1 MDSEVVGISYEN
13 RRIAA
18 GRVGK
23 GDVLVLRRDYENPV
37 DSNAIGIFH
46 QSGQIGFMS
55 RDLAQWLA
63 PEIDAGREFCAEAL
77 STMVGRVPVV
87 IARFSAT

>member
-1 MDSEVVGISYEN
+1 MGISYEN

-18 GRVGK
+18 RRVGK
-23 GDVLVLRRDYENPV
+23 GDVLDLRRDYENPV
-37 DSNAIGIFH
+37 DTNAIAIFH

-77 STMVGRVPVV
+77 STVVGRVPGVTTRV
-87 IARFSAT
+87 SAT